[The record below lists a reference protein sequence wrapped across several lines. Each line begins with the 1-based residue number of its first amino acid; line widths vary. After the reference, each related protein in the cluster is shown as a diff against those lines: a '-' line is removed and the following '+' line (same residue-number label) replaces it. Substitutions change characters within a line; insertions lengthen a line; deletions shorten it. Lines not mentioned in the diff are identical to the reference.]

1 MYDELSKANAS
12 LVVRHEHLTEKS
24 TKLDAD
30 YFDCSDKL
38 TQSNKMRQEKEEA
51 LDKKIKDYALLTKQ
65 YEDSLKTME
74 RLKIDYEK
82 THLRLKDEEKA
93 HDQIKLTKDSL
104 EKQNEI
110 QRTQLNDKIRSLEEQ
125 IATEKDARE

>member
-1 MYDELSKANAS
+1 
-12 LVVRHEHLTEKS
+12 LTEKS

-110 QRTQLNDKIRSLEEQ
+110 
-125 IATEKDARE
+125 